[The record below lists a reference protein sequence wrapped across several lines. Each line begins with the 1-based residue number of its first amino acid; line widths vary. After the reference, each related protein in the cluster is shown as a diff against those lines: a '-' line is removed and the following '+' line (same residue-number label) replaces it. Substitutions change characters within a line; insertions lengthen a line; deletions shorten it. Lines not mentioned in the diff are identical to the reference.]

1 MTGMHSQE
9 FLWSTPSEDQ
19 HVLPTEDNRMDK
31 KLRIDPNRV
40 PNHVAVIMDGNGR
53 WAKGKGMNRIFGH
66 RNALT
71 AVRETIEA
79 AAEIGTQA
87 ITLYAF
93 STENWNRPKTEVKAL
108 MTLLINSLNNELK
121 TFQENSVKV
130 NAIGSIDS
138 LPKNAQ
144 NTLASVIE
152 KTKNNTQIVLT
163 LALSYGAREEI
174 VNTIKN
180 ISKKVVNNE
189 LSIEEIDEKIIN
201 NHLYTFNLPDV
212 DLMIRTS
219 GEQRISNFLLWQ
231 MAYAELY
238 FTDIL
243 WPDFRREHF
252 FDAIIE
258 YQNRERRFGKT
269 SEQITPTKK

>member
-1 MTGMHSQE
+1 MNKRLLIS
-9 FLWSTPSEDQ
+9 S
-19 HVLPTEDNRMDK
+19 DNIPK
-31 KLRIDPNRV
+31 HI
-40 PNHVAVIMDGNGR
+40 AVIMDGNGR

-66 RNALT
+66 KNALT

-79 AAEIGTQA
+79 AAELGTEA

-93 STENWNRPKTEVKAL
+93 STENWNRPKIEVNAL
-108 MTLLINSLNNELK
+108 MSLLISSLNKESV
-121 TFQENSVKV
+121 TFKENDVRV
-130 NAIGSIDS
+130 NAIGNIKS
-138 LPKNAQ
+138 LPDSAQ
-144 NTLASVIE
+144 KTLKQVIKE
-152 KTKNNTQIVLT
+152 TQNNKKIVLT

-174 VNTIKN
+174 INTIKN
-180 ISKKVVNNE
+180 ISKKVVNND
-189 LSIEEIDEKIIN
+189 LTIEEIDEKIIN

-238 FTDIL
+238 FTNIL
-243 WPDFRREHF
+243 WPDFRKEHF
-252 FDAIIE
+252 YDAIIE

-269 SEQITPTKK
+269 SEQTIQAE

>member
-1 MTGMHSQE
+1 ME
-9 FLWSTPSEDQ
+9 
-19 HVLPTEDNRMDK
+19 K
-31 KLRIDPNRV
+31 KLLIKSDNIPK
-40 PNHVAVIMDGNGR
+40 HVAVIMDGNGR
-53 WAKGKGMNRIFGH
+53 WAKDKGMNRIFGH
-66 RNALT
+66 KNAIT
-71 AVRETIEA
+71 AVRDTIEA
-79 AAEIGTQA
+79 AAEIGTEA

-93 STENWNRPKTEVKAL
+93 STENWKRPKLEVNAL
-108 MTLLINSLNNELK
+108 MGLLINSLNKELSTLQKNEVRLN
-121 TFQENSVKV
+121 T
-130 NAIGSIDS
+130 IGDINT
-138 LPKNAQ
+138 LPNNAQ
-144 NTLASVIE
+144 KTLKEVVN
-152 KTKNNTQIVLT
+152 KTKNNKKIVLT

-180 ISKKVVNNE
+180 ISKKVVNKE

-238 FTDIL
+238 FTNIL
-243 WPDFRREHF
+243 WPDFRKEHF
-252 FDAIIE
+252 YDAIIE

-269 SEQITPTKK
+269 SEQTIQAE

>member
-1 MTGMHSQE
+1 
-9 FLWSTPSEDQ
+9 
-19 HVLPTEDNRMDK
+19 MDK
-31 KLRIDPNRV
+31 KLRIDPHNV

-71 AVRETIEA
+71 AVRDTIEA
-79 AAEIGTQA
+79 AAEIGTKA

-93 STENWNRPKTEVKAL
+93 STENWNRPKAEVKAL
-108 MTLLINSLNNELK
+108 MALLINSLNNELK
-121 TFQENSVKV
+121 TFQENNVKV
-130 NAIGSIDS
+130 NAIGSIDT
-138 LPKNAQ
+138 LPENAKK
-144 NTLASVIE
+144 TLHSVID
-152 KTKNNTQIVLT
+152 KTKDNKRIVLT

-219 GEQRISNFLLWQ
+219 GEKRISNYLLWQ

-243 WPDFRREHF
+243 WPDFRKEHF
-252 FDAIIE
+252 YNAIIE

-269 SEQITPTKK
+269 SEQITVPKK

>member
-1 MTGMHSQE
+1 
-9 FLWSTPSEDQ
+9 
-19 HVLPTEDNRMDK
+19 MDK
-31 KLRIDPNRV
+31 KLRIDPNKI

-121 TFQENSVKV
+121 TFQQNNVQV
-130 NAIGSIDS
+130 NAIGSIAS
-138 LPKNAQ
+138 LPENAKK
-144 NTLASVIE
+144 TLRSVIE
-152 KTKNNTQIVLT
+152 KTKNNSQIVLT

-180 ISKKVVNNE
+180 ISKKVVNNK
-189 LSIEEIDEKIIN
+189 LNIEEIDEKIIN

-238 FTDIL
+238 FTDTL

-252 FDAIIE
+252 YDAILE

-269 SEQITPTKK
+269 TEQIIPTKK

>member
-1 MTGMHSQE
+1 
-9 FLWSTPSEDQ
+9 
-19 HVLPTEDNRMDK
+19 MDK
-31 KLRIDPNRV
+31 KLRIDPNNV

-79 AAEIGTQA
+79 AAEIGTKA

-93 STENWNRPKTEVKAL
+93 STENWNRPKAEVKAL

-130 NAIGSIDS
+130 NAIGSIET
-138 LPKNAQ
+138 LPEKAK
-144 NTLASVIE
+144 NTLHDVIE
-152 KTKNNTQIVLT
+152 KTKNNTQIVMT

-238 FTDIL
+238 FTNTL

-252 FDAIIE
+252 YDAIIE

-269 SEQITPTKK
+269 SEQITPTEK